1 MARVTLASCRAL
13 PPAPPMP
20 RPVHPNRRHVLRLA
34 AAVSLAAGTCRLAA
48 QPRFPQ
54 RPVTLI
60 VPFAPGGIADLSA
73 RAVGEA
79 LAARLGQP
87 VVIDNRPGAGAI
99 VAAQAVRQAAPDG
112 HTLLLL
118 SNANAVSVGL
128 MRRLPYD
135 PERDFTPVGT
145 IGFFDLGLFGATGGR
160 HATLREALAAA
171 RAQPGRV
178 SIGTIAIGSTQ
189 HLAARLFEARA
200 GVDLLVVPYKGTPAL
215 MTALRAGEV
224 DLAMEIVGPMLSQL
238 GPAPAGAPAG
248 LRALA
253 VAADHR
259 LPPLPTVPTVAEAGV
274 GDFSVASWNGLAA
287 PAGTPPAV
295 IELLNRALREALAD
309 PAVSRR
315 LAPLGV
321 RLAADPS
328 AAALRALLHGEIARW
343 GAVIKAAKIEAE

>member
-1 MARVTLASCRAL
+1 MDGPDPMPLAPRSPMSC
-13 PPAPPMP
+13 PAPT
-20 RPVHPNRRHVLRLA
+20 NRRQALRLA
-34 AAVSLAAGTCRLAA
+34 AATALGAAGPRLGA
-48 QPRFPQ
+48 QPRFAQ
-54 RPVTLI
+54 RPVTI
-60 VPFAPGGIADLSA
+60 VVPFAPGGIADLSA

-79 LAARLGQP
+79 LATRLGQP

-112 HTLLLL
+112 HTLLLI

-135 PERDFTPVGT
+135 PERDFVPVGA
-145 IGFFDLGLFGATGGR
+145 IGFFDLGLFGATGSR

-171 RAQPGRV
+171 HAQPGRV
-178 SIGTIAIGSTQ
+178 SIGSIAIGSTQ

-224 DLAMEIVGPMLSQL
+224 DLAIEIVAPMLSQL

-253 VAADHR
+253 VAAEQR
-259 LPPLPTVPTVAEAGV
+259 LPQLPAVPTVAEAGV
-274 GDFSVASWNGLAA
+274 ADFSVASWNGLAA

-309 PAVSRR
+309 PAVGKR
-315 LAPLGV
+315 LSPLGV

-328 AAALRALLHGEIARW
+328 PAALRALLHGEIARW
-343 GAVIKAAKIEAE
+343 GAVIRAAKIEPE